1 MGCWLSFPPSKVKL
15 WFPLPFGCFFRPWHG
30 PYHSLCFSGQRGATP
45 ESWSPLTFL
54 QLLCYARRDFILD
67 GLFFHSLVGFCLVQ
81 TGFKNLKKNTSILGV
96 PVFSTRGFSSHLAHV
111 DSGRI
116 IIAALAVWAVGTLP
130 NLFIVFRAVHSECPR
145 CHNTGPSLFAKRI
158 QHLSSSD
165 TTTYTHNRPD
175 KHHLST
181 IGWMCANGSRRVRD
195 ICTCTRTFSG
205 PHHYPDPEAM
215 IDAKASSKALGTY
228 DACVA
233 FAQEQPDSADPWA
246 KIDATA

>member
-1 MGCWLSFPPSKVKL
+1 MAIFNSYVKLPEGKVKL
-15 WFPLPFGCFFRPWHG
+15 WFPLPFGCFFRPRHG
-30 PYHSLCFSGQRGATP
+30 PYHSLCVPGQRGATP

-54 QLLCYARRDFILD
+54 RLLCYARRDFILD

-175 KHHLST
+175 
-181 IGWMCANGSRRVRD
+181 N
-195 ICTCTRTFSG
+195 
-205 PHHYPDPEAM
+205 HHYPPLDECVRMARDVCLTFAHVHERFQPH
-215 IDAKASSKALGTY
+215 IITLTRKPWSLLKRQAKHWGRMMRVWHLHKNNPIPLTH
-228 DACVA
+228 
-233 FAQEQPDSADPWA
+233 EPR
-246 KIDATA
+246 